1 MSALTDLLLQG
12 PRSAPELR
20 QVLAISQATFSR
32 LVSAHDE
39 VLQFGKARATRY
51 ALIKPIRGVSTFPLW
66 QVDEQGNARQF
77 GVLYP
82 CWPQGSCLVALSS
95 GEWQWFD
102 GLPWYLT
109 DLRPQGFLGRAWGR
123 AVATQTHLP
132 DDIRLW
138 QEDEVLYGLRVYMGE
153 NAGGWLIGEENYQ
166 RWLIAP
172 ERVAVAQCDKTSD
185 YARLAEEAIAGDI
198 VGSSAGGE
206 QPKFGCYVQTAQG
219 NQNVLVKFSAR
230 EQNTVSERWGDLLI
244 AESIALSVLSATDID
259 ASHATAIC
267 CSDTGQVFL
276 ESLRFD
282 CVGVHGRRQIVSLEA
297 LQSEFVSSP
306 GAWPTVTSQLSAKGI
321 IAEYSHQQTA
331 KIWAFGRLIA
341 NSDMHAGN
349 LSFYLSATPMVIAPV
364 YDMLPM
370 SFAPSSSGAMRSEA
384 VDIKVDPTVSK
395 AAWEFALPLAEQF
408 WQRVQDDPR
417 ISAGFHDIARAMLE
431 KLTSA
436 AAIIGRLAWRC

>member
-1 MSALTDLLLQG
+1 MSALTDSLLQG
-12 PRSAPELR
+12 PRSASELR
-20 QVLAISQATFSR
+20 QALAISQATFSR
-32 LVSAHDE
+32 LASAHDE

-51 ALIKPIRGVSTFPLW
+51 ALLKPIRGISSFPLW
-66 QVDEQGNARQF
+66 QIDEQGKARHF

-123 AVATQTHLP
+123 AIATQTHLP

-138 QEDEVLYGLRVYMGE
+138 QEDEVLYGLRAYTGE

-172 ERVAVAQCDKTSD
+172 ELVAVEQPDKVTRYSW
-185 YARLAEEAIAGDI
+185 LAEEAIAGDI

-219 NQNVLVKFSAR
+219 SQNVLVKFSAR
-230 EQNTVSERWGDLLI
+230 EQSIVSERWSDLLT
-244 AESIALSVLSATDID
+244 AESIALSVLSGTDID
-259 ASHATAIC
+259 ESHATVIF
-267 CSDTGQVFL
+267 SDVGQVFL

-306 GAWPTVTSQLSAKGI
+306 GAWPTVTRELAAQRI
-321 IAEYSHQQTA
+321 ITEYSHQQTA

-349 LSFYLSATPMVIAPV
+349 LSFYLSTRPMVIAPV

-384 VDIKVDPTVSK
+384 VDIKVDTTVSK
-395 AAWEFALPLAEQF
+395 VAWEFALPLAEQF

-417 ISAGFHDIARAMLE
+417 ISAGFHEIAHAMKE

-436 AAIIGRLAWRC
+436 AAIVRRFA